1 MKDEMSSLE
10 IEQLLSQIGN
20 FGFPLV
26 LAIYLLIRFEKKI
39 EKLTE
44 VISQLEN
51 NIKELKK

>member
-1 MKDEMSSLE
+1 MSSLE

>member
-1 MKDEMSSLE
+1 MSTLE

-20 FGFPLV
+20 FGFPLI
-26 LAIYLLIRFEKKI
+26 LAIYLLFRFEKKI

-44 VISQLEN
+44 VISKLEN